1 MYYGKLT
8 IGTPPQ
14 SFQIDFD
21 SGSSDLWV
29 PSMNS
34 QSPHTKFQNTSTTL
48 ISSKIAWG
56 IQYATGASRGY
67 LAQDVV
73 ICGGYTVKK
82 QVFALANVSAP
93 ALEALPLV
101 FFSSFI
107 LSICKLI
114 LDNLFRSDGLMGMAF
129 STISSSGQPTFFENL
144 ISTNAIVNH
153 YFSFYLQRSSD
164 LVSGGGTGNIAGGEL
179 CIGCIDSSKL
189 VGAVTYVPVSS
200 QSYWSIPMGG
210 VEINGNTIA
219 NTGSIAAIDTGT
231 TLIYLP
237 VGQAK
242 AFYSSFGAV
251 SYGTSGLFSYPCEMS
266 LTSIGLIFGGVT
278 FQIDI
283 ADLVL
288 GCK

>member
-1 MYYGKLT
+1 
-8 IGTPPQ
+8 
-14 SFQIDFD
+14 
-21 SGSSDLWV
+21 
-29 PSMNS
+29 
-34 QSPHTKFQNTSTTL
+34 
-48 ISSKIAWG
+48 
-56 IQYATGASRGY
+56 
-67 LAQDVV
+67 
-73 ICGGYTVKK
+73 
-82 QVFALANVSAP
+82 
-93 ALEALPLV
+93 
-101 FFSSFI
+101 
-107 LSICKLI
+107 
-114 LDNLFRSDGLMGMAF
+114 MGMAF

-164 LVSGGGTGNIAGGEL
+164 LVPGGGTGNIGGGEL

-237 VGQAK
+237 VAQAK

-266 LTSIGLIFGGVT
+266 LTSVGLIFGGVT